1 MRSAACLLLALLLS
15 GCPAGPDYVAPEIV
29 APEAFANADDELFV
43 AAAAPTDSWASFDD
57 PVLMAL
63 LDTALVNNTD
73 LAASLSV

>member
-43 AAAAPTDSWASFDD
+43 AAAAPTDSTRRWSTPRIWRPRWRA
-57 PVLMAL
+57 
-63 LDTALVNNTD
+63 
-73 LAASLSV
+73 